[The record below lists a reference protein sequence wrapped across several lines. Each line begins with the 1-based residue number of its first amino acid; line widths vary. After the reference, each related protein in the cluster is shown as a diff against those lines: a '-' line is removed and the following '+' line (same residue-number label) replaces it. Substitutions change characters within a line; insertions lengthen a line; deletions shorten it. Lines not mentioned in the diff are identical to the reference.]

1 METFKIAPWG
11 PKKLREIFK
20 SIEAA
25 INARTPLAGLGIDH
39 DEQPDGVQ
47 IHAKPS
53 DLGASGEADATG
65 GGGGGTS
72 IDIYG
77 YFNGAPA
84 VFHLLQSAPP
94 TQPPP

>member
-1 METFKIAPWG
+1 METFKIPPWG

-20 SIEAA
+20 SIAAA
-25 INARTPLAGLGIDH
+25 INARTPLPGLGIDH

-47 IHAKPS
+47 IHAKS
-53 DLGASGEADATG
+53 SVGAQGSAEAQGAI
-65 GGGGGTS
+65 GGGTT

-77 YFNGAPA
+77 YLNGAPA